1 MVVEGG
7 SWLNNRL
14 WILSLKVRMQL
25 LLALSLSSFTSLNES
40 FTLTKFTALL
50 LAKVSYSTSTCL
62 CSLGGMTKLD
72 LLLLLDANS

>member
-1 MVVEGG
+1 MRQHDKQQFIDLKYEGSNSPSAG
-7 SWLNNRL
+7 IITVKL
-14 WILSLKVRMQL
+14 
-25 LLALSLSSFTSLNES
+25 TSLNES